1 MSLLGP
7 SLAITDQMIDKH
19 FDKIPNKV
27 FSRDTYKPR
36 SRRKSRRGSEQDQQD
51 QQGSNSSSDSEDV
64 PARGTGRGRR
74 DRSNRRSDRDPVPV
88 VEEYDDMQDSHYDIP
103 RYSGQAGRGQDY
115 TYGAGS
121 TSQQFDY
128 SPSGP
133 IYSHDPPR
141 LRPQYVPTP
150 PPGQDYR
157 SPGGGY
163 ASSQPT
169 RDRGRYDSD
178 DNYSSDTQHS
188 SRRRPKIVTR
198 RSSSYHGPRD
208 RRDYNNSYGAN
219 SGGKQ
224 LQRRRGSEAGAIAKV
239 KDIEHRYGLKEEV
252 NEVLTT
258 SKAGLTGGAIGAV
271 VGGWAANKA
280 QIAYGK
286 EKPGERHEGSNPML
300 TLLGAAAGGLAVDA
314 LVAMYEDKKK
324 ETGVKEKKWE
334 KKFGDE
340 KGENGRGSDSGRRS
354 RRRRD
359 SYDSN

>member
-36 SRRKSRRGSEQDQQD
+36 SRRKSRRESRQDQQD
-51 QQGSNSSSDSEDV
+51 QQGSSSGSDSEDE
-64 PARGTGRGRR
+64 PAKSIGRGQR
-74 DRSNRRSDRDPVPV
+74 DRGNRRSDRDPVPV
-88 VEEYDDMQDSHYDIP
+88 VEEYDDMQDNHHDIP
-103 RYSGQAGRGQDY
+103 KYSGQGGPGQHY
-115 TYGAGS
+115 AYGAGPRS
-121 TSQQFDY
+121 EQFDY
-128 SPSGP
+128 PPSGP

-150 PPGQDYR
+150 PPGQGYR

-163 ASSQPT
+163 APYQPT
-169 RDRGRYDSD
+169 QDRRRYDSD
-178 DNYSSDTQHS
+178 DDYSSDTQRS

-208 RRDYNNSYGAN
+208 RRDYNNSYGSSA
-219 SGGKQ
+219 GGKQ
-224 LQRRRGSEAGAIAKV
+224 LQRRRGSESGTMAKA
-239 KDIEHRYGLKEEV
+239 KDIEQRYGLKEEV
-252 NEVLTT
+252 NDVLTT

-286 EKPGERHEGSNPML
+286 DKPGKGHEDSNPLL
-300 TLLGAAAGGLAVDA
+300 TLLGAAAGGLAVDV
-314 LVAMYEDKKK
+314 LVARYEDKKEEAK
-324 ETGVKEKKWE
+324 VKEKKWD

-340 KGENGRGSDSGRRS
+340 KSESGRGSDGGRS
-354 RRRRD
+354 RRRRG